1 MALLTVVVAMPIK
14 YCWSKKTG
22 RQKFSTLTHE
32 DTMKIVT
39 KVLTISALAMS
50 AALPVTG
57 IAQSAMDHSKMNM
70 PQMAASMTDGEVKK
84 VDLENGKITIKH
96 GDIKHLDMPGMT
108 MVFTAKDKSLLT
120 GIKAGD
126 KVKFMV
132 INEGGKMVVTDI
144 QPVR

>member
-1 MALLTVVVAMPIK
+1 
-14 YCWSKKTG
+14 
-22 RQKFSTLTHE
+22 
-32 DTMKIVT
+32 MKIVT

-70 PQMAASMTDGEVKK
+70 PQMATSMTDGEVKK